1 MFEIANHFID
11 EAGVYF
17 VRVVIDE
24 TEAQFF
30 TFDHYPTQE
39 EVDNVAQ
46 RFVDARQKTEEI
58 VEIEDVSTR
67 QDDITNA

>member
-39 EVDNVAQ
+39 EVDTVAQ
-46 RFVDARQKTEEI
+46 RFVDAKEEPEDASTE
-58 VEIEDVSTR
+58 
-67 QDDITNA
+67 QDDTQNP

>member
-17 VRVVIDE
+17 VRVVISD

-39 EVDNVAQ
+39 EVDTVAQ
-46 RFVDARQKTEEI
+46 RFVEAKQPIEETEDA
-58 VEIEDVSTR
+58 STG
-67 QDDITNA
+67 QDQSTNA

>member
-17 VRVVIDE
+17 VRVVISDS
-24 TEAQFF
+24 EAQFF

-39 EVDNVAQ
+39 EVDTVAQ
-46 RFVDARQKTEEI
+46 RFVDAKQPIEETEDANTE
-58 VEIEDVSTR
+58 
-67 QDDITNA
+67 QDDTQNP

>member
-1 MFEIANHFID
+1 MYEIANHFID

-39 EVDNVAQ
+39 EVDTVAQ
-46 RFVDARQKTEEI
+46 RFVDARQPIEETE
-58 VEIEDVSTR
+58 DASAR
-67 QDDITNA
+67 QDEPTNA

>member
-17 VRVVIDE
+17 VRVVIDD
-24 TEAQFF
+24 TQAQFF

-39 EVDNVAQ
+39 EVDTVAQ
-46 RFVDARQKTEEI
+46 RFVDAQQEPEETEDASSRQSEP
-58 VEIEDVSTR
+58 SS
-67 QDDITNA
+67 A

>member
-39 EVDNVAQ
+39 EVDTVAQ
-46 RFVDARQKTEEI
+46 RFVDAKQPIEETE
-58 VEIEDVSTR
+58 DASTG
-67 QDDITNA
+67 QDQSTNA

>member
-39 EVDNVAQ
+39 EVDTVAQ
-46 RFVDARQKTEEI
+46 RFVDAKQPIE
-58 VEIEDVSTR
+58 EIEDASTE
-67 QDDITNA
+67 QDKPTDA

>member
-30 TFDHYPTQE
+30 SFDHYPTQE
-39 EVDNVAQ
+39 EVDTVAQ
-46 RFVDARQKTEEI
+46 RFVEAKQPIEETEDA
-58 VEIEDVSTR
+58 STG
-67 QDDITNA
+67 QDQSTDA

>member
-24 TEAQFF
+24 NQTQFF

-39 EVDNVAQ
+39 EVDLVAQ
-46 RFVDARQKTEEI
+46 RFVNAKQETE
-58 VEIEDVSTR
+58 DGSSG
-67 QDDITNA
+67 QDESPSA

>member
-17 VRVVIDE
+17 VRVVISDS
-24 TEAQFF
+24 EAQFF

-39 EVDNVAQ
+39 EVDTVAQ
-46 RFVDARQKTEEI
+46 RFVEARDASPE
-58 VEIEDVSTR
+58 
-67 QDDITNA
+67 QDKPTDA

>member
-17 VRVVIDE
+17 VRVVIDD
-24 TEAQFF
+24 TQAQFF

-39 EVDNVAQ
+39 EVDTVAQ
-46 RFVDARQKTEEI
+46 RFVDAQQETQN
-58 VEIEDVSTR
+58 VSTE
-67 QDDITNA
+67 QDEPTDA

>member
-17 VRVVIDE
+17 VRVVISD

-39 EVDNVAQ
+39 EVDVVAQ
-46 RFVDARQKTEEI
+46 RFVEARDA
-58 VEIEDVSTR
+58 STR
-67 QDDITNA
+67 QDLSTDA

>member
-39 EVDNVAQ
+39 EVDTVAQ
-46 RFVDARQKTEEI
+46 RFVDAKEKTEEI
-58 VEIEDVSTR
+58 EDASAR

>member
-39 EVDNVAQ
+39 EVDTVAQ
-46 RFVDARQKTEEI
+46 RFVDARQKIEEI
-58 VEIEDVSTR
+58 ENASPDSDQST
-67 QDDITNA
+67 DA

>member
-39 EVDNVAQ
+39 EVDTVAQ
-46 RFVDARQKTEEI
+46 RFVDAKQPIEETE
-58 VEIEDVSTR
+58 DASTE
-67 QDDITNA
+67 QDDTQNP

>member
-17 VRVVIDE
+17 VRAVISD

-30 TFDHYPTQE
+30 SFDHYPTQE
-39 EVDNVAQ
+39 EVDTVAQ
-46 RFVDARQKTEEI
+46 RFVDARQKIEETE
-58 VEIEDVSTR
+58 DASPDSDQST
-67 QDDITNA
+67 DA

>member
-1 MFEIANHFID
+1 MYEIANHFID

-39 EVDNVAQ
+39 EVDTVAQ
-46 RFVDARQKTEEI
+46 RFVDAK
-58 VEIEDVSTR
+58 DASTK
-67 QDDITNA
+67 QNEPTDA

>member
-39 EVDNVAQ
+39 EVDTVAQ
-46 RFVDARQKTEEI
+46 RFVDAKEKTE
-58 VEIEDVSTR
+58 DASTE
-67 QDDITNA
+67 QNEPTDS

>member
-17 VRVVIDE
+17 VRVVISDS
-24 TEAQFF
+24 EAQFF

-39 EVDNVAQ
+39 EVNTVAQ
-46 RFVDARQKTEEI
+46 RFVDAIEKTE
-58 VEIEDVSTR
+58 DASPDSDQST
-67 QDDITNA
+67 DA

>member
-17 VRVVIDE
+17 VRVVISDS
-24 TEAQFF
+24 EAQFF

-39 EVDNVAQ
+39 EVNTVAQ
-46 RFVDARQKTEEI
+46 RFVDSKEKTEEI
-58 VEIEDVSTR
+58 EDASTE
-67 QDDITNA
+67 QNEPSDA

>member
-24 TEAQFF
+24 TSAQFF

-39 EVDNVAQ
+39 EVDIVAQ
-46 RFVDARQKTEEI
+46 SFVDAK
-58 VEIEDVSTR
+58 
-67 QDDITNA
+67 NASAE

>member
-17 VRVVIDE
+17 VRVVISDS
-24 TEAQFF
+24 EAQFF

-39 EVDNVAQ
+39 EVDTVAQ
-46 RFVDARQKTEEI
+46 RFVDSKEKTEEI
-58 VEIEDVSTR
+58 EDASAR
-67 QDDITNA
+67 QDDITDA

>member
-39 EVDNVAQ
+39 EVDTVAQ

>member
-17 VRVVIDE
+17 VRAVIDE

-39 EVDNVAQ
+39 EVDTVAQ
-46 RFVDARQKTEEI
+46 RFVDARQPIE
-58 VEIEDVSTR
+58 EIEDASAR
-67 QDDITNA
+67 QDEPTNA

>member
-24 TEAQFF
+24 TQAQFF

-39 EVDNVAQ
+39 EVDTVAQ
-46 RFVDARQKTEEI
+46 RFVDAQNG
-58 VEIEDVSTR
+58 STR
-67 QDDITNA
+67 QNDTTDT

>member
-17 VRVVIDE
+17 VRVVIDD
-24 TEAQFF
+24 TQAQFF

-39 EVDNVAQ
+39 EVDTVAQ
-46 RFVDARQKTEEI
+46 RFVDAQQEPEETE
-58 VEIEDVSTR
+58 DASTR
-67 QDDITNA
+67 QDSPTDA

>member
-39 EVDNVAQ
+39 EVDTAAQ
-46 RFVDARQKTEEI
+46 RFVDAKQPIEETE
-58 VEIEDVSTR
+58 DASTE
-67 QDDITNA
+67 QDDTQNP

>member
-17 VRVVIDE
+17 VRVVISD

-39 EVDNVAQ
+39 EVDTVAQ
-46 RFVDARQKTEEI
+46 RFVDARQPIEETE
-58 VEIEDVSTR
+58 DASTG
-67 QDDITNA
+67 QDQSTNA

>member
-39 EVDNVAQ
+39 EVDTVAQ
-46 RFVDARQKTEEI
+46 RFVDAKEKTEEI
-58 VEIEDVSTR
+58 EDASAR
-67 QDDITNA
+67 QDEPTNA

>member
-17 VRVVIDE
+17 VRVVISDTE
-24 TEAQFF
+24 TQFF

-39 EVDNVAQ
+39 EVDTVAQ
-46 RFVDARQKTEEI
+46 RFVDARQPIEEI

>member
-17 VRVVIDE
+17 VRVVISDS
-24 TEAQFF
+24 EAQFF

-39 EVDNVAQ
+39 EVDTVAQ
-46 RFVDARQKTEEI
+46 RFVDARQPIEETE
-58 VEIEDVSTR
+58 DASPDPDQST
-67 QDDITNA
+67 DA

>member
-17 VRVVIDE
+17 VRVIIDE

-39 EVDNVAQ
+39 EVDARAQIYLEAINVSAG
-46 RFVDARQKTEEI
+46 
-58 VEIEDVSTR
+58 
-67 QDDITNA
+67 QDNPPNA